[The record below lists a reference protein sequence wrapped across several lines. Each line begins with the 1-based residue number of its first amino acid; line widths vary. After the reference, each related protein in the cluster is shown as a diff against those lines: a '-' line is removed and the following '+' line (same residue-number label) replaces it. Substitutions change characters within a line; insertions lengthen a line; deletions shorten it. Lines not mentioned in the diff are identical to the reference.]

1 MKLSIQ
7 ITSLSVLLLSF
18 FLNTNAQDIKINVG
32 DVKDSRTTG
41 QFFAGLEIDLQ
52 FLGDALEDVKSM
64 QCIINKAVDD
74 TERDL
79 LKPEEAVQFTEINK
93 DNPGRADFTIKL
105 KNPSRRAMTIKE
117 LSGDVEMYI
126 PRNDP
131 NAIVTIKNFTS
142 QPGKPLLNK
151 GLNENNIKVSVLT
164 TDQYE
169 SIKEKQKAEADTSM
183 LGQMVSALSNFFGG
197 FSSPGKNSIILE
209 LIDPESRIIN
219 VEFVDQSG
227 RIINTQGSSSMENIH
242 IYDFEKSMP
251 KNAQLKL
258 YLKTNK
264 AVKYMPFTLKDIDL
278 P

>member
-1 MKLSIQ
+1 MNLSKY
-7 ITSLSVLLLSF
+7 TLLPSLLLLLF
-18 FLNTNAQDIKINVG
+18 FLNINAQDIKIKIG
-32 DVKDSRTTG
+32 DIKDSRTTG

-64 QCIINKAVDD
+64 QCTINKAVDD

-79 LKPEEAVQFTEINK
+79 IKSEETVQFTEINK

-105 KNPSRRAMTIKE
+105 KNPSRRAMTVKE
-117 LSGDVEMYI
+117 LSGEVEMYI
-126 PRNDP
+126 PKNDP
-131 NAIVTIKNFTS
+131 KAIVTIKNFTS
-142 QPGKPLLNK
+142 QPGKPLNNK

-169 SIKEKQKAEADTSM
+169 SIKEKQKAETDSSM
-183 LGQMVSALSNFFGG
+183 LGQMVSALSNLFGG

-219 VEFVDQSG
+219 VEFVDKEG
-227 RIINTQGSSSMENIH
+227 NIINTQGSSSSENIH
-242 IYDFEKSMP
+242 VYDFDKPMP

-258 YLKTNK
+258 YLKTDLAIK
-264 AVKYMPFTLKDIDL
+264 KMPFTLKDIDL

>member
-1 MKLSIQ
+1 MKLSMYL
-7 ITSLSVLLLSF
+7 TSLSFMLLLF

-52 FLGDALEDVKSM
+52 FLGDALEDVKSI
-64 QCIINKAVDD
+64 QCTINKAVDD
-74 TERDL
+74 TGRDL
-79 LKPEEAVQFTEINK
+79 IKEEESVQTTEINK

-117 LSGDVEMYI
+117 LSGEVEMYI
-126 PRNDP
+126 PKNDP

-142 QPGKPLLNK
+142 QPGKSLVNK

-169 SIKEKQKAEADTSM
+169 SVKEKQKAEADTSI
-183 LGQMVSALSNFFGG
+183 LGQMVSSLANFFGG

-219 VEFVDQSG
+219 IEFVDQHG
-227 RIINTQGSSSMENIH
+227 KVIDTQGSSSNGDIH
-242 IYDFEKSMP
+242 VYDFEKSMP

-258 YLKTNK
+258 YLKTRLAIKN
-264 AVKYMPFTLKDIDL
+264 MPFNLKDIDL

>member
-1 MKLSIQ
+1 MKLSMYL
-7 ITSLSVLLLSF
+7 TSLSFMLLLF

-64 QCIINKAVDD
+64 QCTINKAVDD
-74 TERDL
+74 TGRDL
-79 LKPEEAVQFTEINK
+79 IKEEESVQTTEINK

-117 LSGDVEMYI
+117 LSGEVEMYI
-126 PRNDP
+126 PKNDP

-142 QPGKPLLNK
+142 QPGKSLVNK

-169 SIKEKQKAEADTSM
+169 SVKEKQKAEADTSI
-183 LGQMVSALSNFFGG
+183 LGQMVSSLANFFGG

-219 VEFVDQSG
+219 IEFVDQHG
-227 RIINTQGSSSMENIH
+227 KVIDTQGSSSNGDIH
-242 IYDFEKSMP
+242 VYDFEKSMP

-258 YLKTNK
+258 YLKTRLAIKN
-264 AVKYMPFTLKDIDL
+264 MPFNLKDIDL